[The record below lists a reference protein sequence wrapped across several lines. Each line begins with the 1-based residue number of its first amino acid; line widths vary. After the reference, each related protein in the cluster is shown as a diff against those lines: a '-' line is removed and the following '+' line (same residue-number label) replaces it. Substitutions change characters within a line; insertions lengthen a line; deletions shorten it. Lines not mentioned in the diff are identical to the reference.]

1 MINTLHK
8 KVAKKIV
15 KGGETVENN
24 AVKLQEGQSQ
34 RMKRNFPG
42 IENGSKI

>member
-8 KVAKKIV
+8 KVAKKIA

-24 AVKLQEGQSQ
+24 AVKLKAGQSQ
-34 RMKRNFPG
+34 RMKATYMKLKR
-42 IENGSKI
+42 E